1 MNAVE
6 ARALSKTFY
15 ATKKAGW
22 IRRERTEV
30 PAVTGVDLRIAVG
43 EMVGCIG
50 PNGAGKSTT
59 IKMLTGVLQPTSGQL
74 SVLGLTPLADRV
86 QLARRMGVV
95 FGQRSQLWWDLPL
108 TESFSLL
115 RHLHRVSAQDHAST
129 LRWLSELLELGDLL
143 PVAVRHLSLGQRMRA
158 ELAAALLHRPELLIL
173 DEPTIGL
180 DVVSKFAV
188 REALRTLNVEQGTTV
203 LLTTHDLADIE
214 HLCPRVVI
222 IDHGKVIADGPIED
236 VVADSRSMRTLV
248 VEFET
253 QQAPLI
259 LEDVECTRAE
269 GVQQWLR
276 FDPAHLT
283 VPQVL
288 ARVGEQARIRDLRIE
303 EPQIEEVVRQI
314 YLGGR

>member
-1 MNAVE
+1 MNVIE
-6 ARALSKTFY
+6 TSALTKTFV
-15 ATKKAGW
+15 ATKKSGW
-22 IRRERTEV
+22 IRRERTSV
-30 PAVTGVDLRIAVG
+30 SAVCGIDLSIQAG

-59 IKMLTGVLQPTSGQL
+59 IKMLTGVLQPSGGQV
-74 SVLGLTPLADRV
+74 SVLGLTPLTDRV

-108 TESFSLL
+108 SESFSLL
-115 RHLHRVSAQDHAST
+115 RHLYRVSAQDHAAT
-129 LRWLSELLELGDLL
+129 LRWLSDLLGLGDLL

-214 HLCPRVVI
+214 QLCPRVVI
-222 IDHGKVIADGPIED
+222 IDHGRVIADGPIED
-236 VVADSRSMRTLV
+236 VIADSRSMRTLV
-248 VEFET
+248 VEFE
-253 QQAPLI
+253 APQPPLVFDDI
-259 LEDVECTRAE
+259 ECTRAD
-269 GVQQWLR
+269 GVHQWLR
-276 FDPAHLT
+276 FDPAQLT

-288 ARVGEQARIRDLRIE
+288 ARIGGHAPIRDLRIE